1 VARARRA
8 ICAFAREC
16 GFDGGQ
22 VDDIES
28 AVGEALANAV
38 EHGHRP
44 GGSFSVGC
52 TFDGARLVIDVKD
65 GGPGFDFPRP
75 FPTAPPE
82 LRLRGFGSLIMQALM
97 DEVWY
102 SERGTRVR
110 LIKMMPALSQRP
122 AELLSAALTP
132 PAAAPSVISAV
143 ATARAASTAS

>member
-1 VARARRA
+1 MARARRA

-16 GFDGGQ
+16 GFHDGQ

-44 GGSFSVGC
+44 GGTFSVGC
-52 TFDGARLVIDVKD
+52 TFDGGRLVIDVKD
-65 GGPGFDFPRP
+65 GGPGFDYTTP
-75 FPTAPPE
+75 FPIAPPE

-110 LIKMMPALSQRP
+110 LIKMLPALPHRP
-122 AELLSAALTP
+122 AEALTE
-132 PAAAPSVISAV
+132 ALAAPIPSSMAISAV
-143 ATARAASTAS
+143 ATARTPATAP